1 MNKLVSAPLLFAFHF
16 LLFTFQNASGQDSIK
31 RVKILPVPTVGYSPE
46 TRTYV
51 GAVTLFTFN
60 LFKDSLT
67 RTSNAKFEFNYTW
80 NKQLILD
87 TEWNYFLK
95 EEKWFTKGKLQ
106 YSDYPDFYY
115 GVGSNTP
122 ESNKL
127 LYFSKRIVF
136 EANIL
141 KKAGNKFFLGPNVRY
156 INYYNVSYTGAL
168 SYPELTS
175 NYTIGVG
182 ITLLRDTR
190 DNLLTPEKGLY
201 FNFNAGYNFSKT
213 NYGQT
218 TIDLRY
224 YKTWAEKFTW
234 ANRLFSEYNFRTP
247 PIYDYAFLG
256 GDQFVRG
263 YDYGRYRNKNLSSWQ
278 TELRLHLIWKFGLA
292 AFGGLSNLY
301 NAANF
306 NVENTK
312 PNYGLGL
319 RFLVDKHDKTNLRL
333 DYALGNSDNSGFY
346 ISFGE
351 SF

>member
-1 MNKLVSAPLLFAFHF
+1 MIKSVCAPLLFTLCFS
-16 LLFTFQNASGQDSIK
+16 LFTFPNASAQDTIK
-31 RVKILPVPTVGYSPE
+31 RVKILPVPTIGFSPE
-46 TRTYV
+46 TRTYL

-60 LFKDSLT
+60 LFNDSLT

-87 TEWNYFLK
+87 TEWNYFFK

-122 ESNKL
+122 EINKL
-127 LYFSKRIVF
+127 LFYSKRIVF

-141 KKAGNKFFLGPNVRY
+141 KKVGSKFFFGPNVRY
-156 INYYNVSYTGAL
+156 INYYNVFYTGAL
-168 SYPELTS
+168 TYPELTGS
-175 NYTIGVG
+175 STVGVG
-182 ITLLRDTR
+182 ITLLKDTR
-190 DNLLTPEKGLY
+190 DNLLTPEKGIY
-201 FNFNAGYNFSKT
+201 FNFNAGYNFSKS
-213 NYGQT
+213 NYTQT

-224 YKTWAEKFTW
+224 YKTFAGKYTW
-234 ANRLFSEYNFRTP
+234 ANRLFSEFNFGTP
-247 PIYDYAFLG
+247 AFYDYAFLG

-263 YDYGRYRNKNLSSWQ
+263 YDYGRYRDKDLTSWQ
-278 TELRLHLIWKFGLA
+278 TEFRSPLIWRVGMA

-301 NAANF
+301 NANNF
-306 NVENTK
+306 NLENTK

-319 RFLVDKHDKTNLRL
+319 RFLVDKHDKTNLRF
-333 DYALGNSDNSGFY
+333 DYAMGNGDNSGFY